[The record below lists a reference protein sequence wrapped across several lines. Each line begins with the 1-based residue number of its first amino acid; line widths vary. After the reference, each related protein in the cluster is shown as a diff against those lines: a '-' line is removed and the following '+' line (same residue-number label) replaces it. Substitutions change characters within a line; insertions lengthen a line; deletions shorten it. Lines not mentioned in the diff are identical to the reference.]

1 MKTIQ
6 QNANSTGYLMWK
18 KKKREIRKRAS
29 RKREKRKKEKAK
41 QKTRPDSN
49 SGAGFIFRWYNK
61 AMQDYKE
68 YNLEAYY
75 LAKEINLAKVA
86 DKLDKNLIG
95 RRREFLTYLLGPRE
109 FLFIF
114 SFGAVVFVN
123 VAKDVQAAIKRPL
136 SKFFIE
142 PVKKSYDESYVLREV
157 ERKFSVGENIAN
169 LPVLGIGEV
178 EITARIL
185 AQSVA
190 LEYISDITDEI
201 LINIESMNAGL
212 ERGRF
217 SKNTKDVLRL
227 VAQNNNIIQFVI
239 TKLSL
244 LDKPEIT
251 WENSRL
257 ESLFSQLA
265 DIFELRPRFR
275 NVEYKMNFARDNS
288 ELILTALQGRR
299 ESFLEMV
306 IIVLIAIDILIYF
319 LGG

>member
-1 MKTIQ
+1 
-6 QNANSTGYLMWK
+6 
-18 KKKREIRKRAS
+18 
-29 RKREKRKKEKAK
+29 
-41 QKTRPDSN
+41 
-49 SGAGFIFRWYNK
+49 
-61 AMQDYKE
+61 MQDYKE